1 MDLNPDRN
9 GINQTFNFILQ
20 VWRPPPTMRNNCYSL
35 VNDHRIASTIISVDL
50 RVARVTTLPQEQLQ
64 FQPGDVLGFYVESH
78 GSAGSQPKGDV
89 DNGVVLLNNGSHT
102 SEFVWHGSITSRTS
116 RSGSCPY
123 PVGIDGVL
131 TSATHAA
138 PVISISAMVTT
149 CLSSHS
155 SRLDSIT
162 STNPARMTVPT
173 SKLSPSTGPNH
184 TTVPRSND
192 GTISSGIITGIMVSI
207 FVIVSIVSI
216 TVIIAVV
223 VKRQGR
229 TKQADNTYTEITF
242 SNQLHGESASL

>member
-20 VWRPPPTMRNNCYSL
+20 VWRPSPTMWNNCYSL

-64 FQPGDVLGFYVESH
+64 FRPGDVLGFYVESH
-78 GSAGSQPKGDV
+78 GSGSQPKGDV
-89 DNGVVLLNNGSHT
+89 DNGVVLLNSGSHT
-102 SEFVWHGSITSRTS
+102 SEFVWHGSITSGTS

-149 CLSSHS
+149 CLSSYS

-162 STNPARMTVPT
+162 STNPVRMTVPT
-173 SKLSPSTGPNH
+173 SKVSPSTGPNH
-184 TTVPRSND
+184 TTVPGSND

-207 FVIVSIVSI
+207 FVIVSIISI

>member
-1 MDLNPDRN
+1 MDLSPDRN
-9 GINQTFNFILQ
+9 ERHQTFNFILQ
-20 VWRPPPTMRNNCYSL
+20 VWRPSPTMRNNCYSL
-35 VNDHRIASTIISVDL
+35 VNDHRITSTIISDDL
-50 RVARVTTLPQEQLQ
+50 RVARVAATQPQEQLQ
-64 FQPGDVLGFYVESH
+64 FQPGDILGFYVESH
-78 GSAGSQPKGDV
+78 GGGSQPGGND

-102 SEFVWHGSITSRTS
+102 SELVWHGSIASRTS

-131 TSATHAA
+131 TSTTHAA

-149 CLSSHS
+149 CLSSYS
-155 SRLDSIT
+155 SWLDSIT

-184 TTVPRSND
+184 TTVPGSND